1 MSWSDCLLNPVSCV
15 VSDVGNSAAN
25 SVWES
30 FLKWTANGLGDL
42 AATVFQTF
50 SSGTTP
56 RFDQDWWRTNLSL
69 IVTVSLPILVILF
82 VLQCISAMIHR
93 EPGRLGR
100 ALIGAMVGT
109 AGVPLAVAVISS
121 SGSVA
126 DEISLAILGNR
137 ATADGMKRLTDIS
150 SLLTAASLGGFLL
163 LAVLLALLALFA
175 LYFVL
180 LLRDVALIA
189 FVVFAPIA
197 MASWTWSST
206 RHWLRRWIEV
216 VGALLFSKVAMAVVF
231 ALGLSATG
239 AADQGNNPANLS
251 TFLAGV
257 LLVAM
262 AAFAPA
268 ATFSFIHWAGDQGH
282 SAARAIRQGT
292 VGAAAA
298 KEGVEKAQHWGAE
311 HFGGSN
317 GKEDSPVVGNDDD
330 RVDSDEA
337 VIDRAEADASNP
349 AGRTSDRGI
358 GDTDASTSETAP
370 EVAQQAPA
378 PTPSPSGGG
387 EGATA
392 IAVSSSEVSVDGAPP
407 AGDASPDTPRNDST
421 SDSREDR
428 G

>member
-56 RFDQDWWRTNLSL
+56 RFDQDWWQTNLSL

-100 ALIGAMVGT
+100 ALVGALVGT

-121 SGSVA
+121 CGSVA

-311 HFGGSN
+311 HFGASGN
-317 GKEDSPVVGNDDD
+317 KEESPVVGNDAD
-330 RVDSDEA
+330 RVDDDQTI
-337 VIDRAEADASNP
+337 IDQAEADASNP
-349 AGRTSDRGI
+349 AGAPSDRGES
-358 GDTDASTSETAP
+358 DASPTTAP
-370 EVAQQAPA
+370 DAVQPAPA
-378 PTPSPSGGG
+378 STPPPSGEG

-392 IAVSSSEVSVDGAPP
+392 IAVSSSEVSVDSAS
-407 AGDASPDTPRNDST
+407 AGDSTRPSAGDDST

>member
-1 MSWSDCLLNPVSCV
+1 MSWSDCLINPVSCV

-30 FLKWTANGLGDL
+30 FLKWTASGLGDL

-50 SSGTTP
+50 STGTTP
-56 RFDQDWWRTNLSL
+56 RFDQDWWQTNLAL
-69 IVTVSLPILVILF
+69 IVTISLPILVALF
-82 VLQCISAMIHR
+82 VLQCISAVVQR
-93 EPGRLGR
+93 EPRKVGR
-100 ALIGAMVGT
+100 ALVGAVVGT

-121 SGSVA
+121 CGAIA

-150 SLLTAASLGGFLL
+150 TLLTTASLGGFLL
-163 LAVLLALLALFA
+163 LAVLLALVALFA

-180 LLRDVALIA
+180 LFREVALVA

-197 MASWTWSST
+197 LASWTWSAT

-216 VGALLFSKVAMAVVF
+216 IGALLFSKIAMAVVF

-282 SAARAIRQGT
+282 TAARAIQQGS

-298 KEGVEKAQHWGAE
+298 RDSVEKAQHWGAE
-311 HFGGSN
+311 HLGTSLD
-317 GKEDSPVVGNDDD
+317 KDESPVVGDGTDGVDTDD
-330 RVDSDEA
+330 A
-337 VIDRAEADASNP
+337 IIDRAEADATKSGDSGGSSSGDSSS
-349 AGRTSDRGI
+349 AAERATSS
-358 GDTDASTSETAP
+358 DAP
-370 EVAQQAPA
+370 PAPA
-378 PTPSPSGGG
+378 PTASAADGA
-387 EGATA
+387 EGSTA
-392 IAVSSSEVSVDGAPP
+392 IAVASSEVSVDAPAADNRASSAP
-407 AGDASPDTPRNDST
+407 GDEST
-421 SDSREDR
+421 TDIGEDR

>member
-1 MSWSDCLLNPVSCV
+1 
-15 VSDVGNSAAN
+15 
-25 SVWES
+25 
-30 FLKWTANGLGDL
+30 
-42 AATVFQTF
+42 
-50 SSGTTP
+50 
-56 RFDQDWWRTNLSL
+56 
-69 IVTVSLPILVILF
+69 
-82 VLQCISAMIHR
+82 MIHR

-100 ALIGAMVGT
+100 ALVGT

-121 SGSVA
+121 CGSVT

-180 LLRDVALIA
+180 LFREVALIA

-216 VGALLFSKVAMAVVF
+216 VGALLFSKIAMAVVF

-282 SAARAIRQGT
+282 SAARAIRQGS
-292 VGAAAA
+292 VGTAAA

-317 GKEDSPVVGNDDD
+317 GKEESPVVGNDTD
-330 RVDSDEA
+330 RAGDDEA
-337 VIDRAEADASNP
+337 IIDQAEADASNP
-349 AGRTSDRGI
+349 AGTPSDRG
-358 GDTDASTSETAP
+358 GGNPDASTAEIAP
-370 EVAQQAPA
+370 DVTQQAPA

-392 IAVSSSEVSVDGAPP
+392 IAVSSSEVSVDSAPT
-407 AGDASPDTPRNDST
+407 GDASPDTPRNDST

>member
-56 RFDQDWWRTNLSL
+56 RFDQDWWQTNLSL

-100 ALIGAMVGT
+100 ALVGALIGT

-121 SGSVA
+121 CGSIA

-180 LLRDVALIA
+180 LLREVALIA

-216 VGALLFSKVAMAVVF
+216 VGALLFSKIAMAVVF

-268 ATFSFIHWAGDQGH
+268 ATFSFVHWAGDQGH
-282 SAARAIRQGT
+282 SAARAIRQGA

-298 KEGVEKAQHWGAE
+298 KEGVEKVQHWGAE
-311 HFGGSN
+311 HFGASGDT
-317 GKEDSPVVGNDDD
+317 EESPVVGDDAD
-330 RVDSDEA
+330 RVDTDQA
-337 VIDRAEADASNP
+337 IIDRAEADATNP
-349 AGRTSDRGI
+349 AGTAAGRGSEQS
-358 GDTDASTSETAP
+358 DASTPAAAADA
-370 EVAQQAPA
+370 AQQTPA
-378 PTPSPSGGG
+378 PPSSAGGG

-392 IAVSSSEVSVDGAPP
+392 IAVSSSEVSVDGAP
-407 AGDASPDTPRNDST
+407 AGDVPPSPPRDDST

>member
-1 MSWSDCLLNPVSCV
+1 
-15 VSDVGNSAAN
+15 
-25 SVWES
+25 
-30 FLKWTANGLGDL
+30 
-42 AATVFQTF
+42 
-50 SSGTTP
+50 
-56 RFDQDWWRTNLSL
+56 
-69 IVTVSLPILVILF
+69 
-82 VLQCISAMIHR
+82 MI
-93 EPGRLGR
+93 
-100 ALIGAMVGT
+100 GT

-121 SGSVA
+121 CGAVA

-180 LLRDVALIA
+180 LLREVALVA
-189 FVVFAPIA
+189 FVVFAPVA
-197 MASWTWSST
+197 LASWTWSST
-206 RHWLRRWIEV
+206 RHWLRRWIEI
-216 VGALLFSKVAMAVVF
+216 VGALLFSKIAMAVIF

-282 SAARAIRQGT
+282 SAARAIQQGS

-298 KEGVEKAQHWGAE
+298 QEGVDKAQHWGAE
-311 HFGGSN
+311 HFGTSLD
-317 GKEDSPVVGNDDD
+317 KTESPVVGNDADHVDD
-330 RVDSDEA
+330 DEA
-337 VIDRAEADASNP
+337 IIDRAEADASSP
-349 AGRTSDRGI
+349 
-358 GDTDASTSETAP
+358 GD
-370 EVAQQAPA
+370 
-378 PTPSPSGGG
+378 TPSPMTGGSDTSNPAAAPAEGQPGASTAPPPSSSG

-392 IAVSSSEVSVDGAPP
+392 IAVATSEASADAAP
-407 AGDASPDTPRNDST
+407 AGEATPDVPDTDSNT
-421 SDSREDR
+421 DTGEDR

>member
-1 MSWSDCLLNPVSCV
+1 M
-15 VSDVGNSAAN
+15 SDVGNSAAN

-30 FLKWTANGLGDL
+30 FLKWTASGLGDL

-50 SSGTTP
+50 STGTTP
-56 RFDQDWWRTNLSL
+56 RFDQEWWQTNLAL
-69 IVTVSLPILVILF
+69 IVTISLPLLVALF
-82 VLQCISAMIHR
+82 VLQCISAVVHR
-93 EPGRLGR
+93 EPRRLGR
-100 ALIGAMVGT
+100 ALVGAVIGT

-121 SGSVA
+121 CGAIA

-150 SLLTAASLGGFLL
+150 TLLTTASLGGFLL
-163 LAVLLALLALFA
+163 LAVLLALVALFA

-180 LLRDVALIA
+180 LFREVALVA

-197 MASWTWSST
+197 LASWTWSAT

-216 VGALLFSKVAMAVVF
+216 VGALLFSKIAMAVVF

-282 SAARAIRQGT
+282 SAARAIQQGS

-298 KEGVEKAQHWGAE
+298 RDSVDKAQRWGAE
-311 HFGGSN
+311 HFGTSLD
-317 GKEDSPVVGNDDD
+317 KEDSPVVGNGTDGIDTDD
-330 RVDSDEA
+330 A
-337 VIDRAEADASNP
+337 IIDRAEADATKS
-349 AGRTSDRGI
+349 GDSGGSSSDGSSSPDEPVSG
-358 GDTDASTSETAP
+358 GDAP
-370 EVAQQAPA
+370 LAPA
-378 PTPSPSGGG
+378 PTAPAADSG
-387 EGATA
+387 EGSTA
-392 IAVSSSEVSVDGAPP
+392 IAVATSEVSVDAPAADNP
-407 AGDASPDTPRNDST
+407 AASAPGNEST
-421 SDSREDR
+421 TDIGEDR